1 MPLQEKSINQP
12 RREKIGVDPRSMA
25 DLSSNPSLQ
34 PQPELFRFP
43 GIAADAIG
51 ARLQSSMIWAG
62 PETDGEP
69 VAVTFRTTFPLEKA
83 PKLAPLSIF
92 ADARY
97 ILWVNGRYVD
107 RGPGRFQPNGPEY
120 DVLEIAP
127 HLREG
132 TNALAVLVVGNLSSG
147 KIMRHAPGLTAVLSC
162 DADEVLKTDASWKC
176 TRKNPWQKVE
186 STWADLVDSRVDA
199 RIVDGDWTT
208 ANYDDREW
216 ESATSIDGQAWGPLT
231 ARRIP
236 LLRET
241 PVPIKS
247 STDLPATLTAG
258 QSARFQPDRIVQAYP
273 VISFTADEGTELELA
288 PYNSTYIAREGR
300 QTYFPIDSK
309 GVTEFEIA
317 VRHGRV
323 VIDEVKLIE
332 RVYPFSRLGKFRSDD
347 AFLNRLWEMCARS
360 CEILSEEAYVDCA
373 DRERV
378 EWMDTTPPL
387 FDITQTAMAGTPG
400 PDGKPVFSDPRLLGA
415 LVRRT
420 ALTLQPEGW
429 VKAHTCSD
437 RYDLHA
443 KMEDRCCAW
452 VEGLRLYFESTGDIA
467 LLKEVWPAV
476 VAQVDFFLNLR
487 GDHGLVSCR
496 DWVVWDNPLSYA
508 TGQPTTINAFV
519 QRALVDSAFLASAIG
534 EKAASARFAKEAED
548 LATIINRVLWDEKS
562 GSYFSGVGN
571 LEILPSDRMFR
582 QSIDLAKQGDFCEPT
597 LHSNIFALD
606 RGLVP
611 PERRERVIDA
621 ILRLLP
627 EKITGSIMVYYYLI
641 KQLYALDRQDF
652 DERVLAMFRQ
662 GWQAMV
668 AHPWQCSWEF
678 AEVEDGH
685 SKAHSYGMFPG
696 YFLSSHVLGVR
707 RVGPAADRQI
717 LIEPHL
723 GDLHEAEGVVV
734 TEFGPVPISWQQ
746 ANGELHFQ
754 GTIPADTEARLSLPA
769 AAGQEAILLDG
780 KPLWGTPVGTRLVLD
795 LKAGDFAGTLKFE
808 QPQSRK
814 TLHPTD
820 PFRPVRH
827 SFKEPSIDNS
837 LILK

>member
-1 MPLQEKSINQP
+1 M
-12 RREKIGVDPRSMA
+12 RRESPDP
-25 DLSSNPSLQ
+25 SSNPLLP

-43 GIAADAIG
+43 GTATDAVG
-51 ARLQSSMIWAG
+51 TRLQASMIWAG
-62 PETDGEP
+62 PEMDDEP
-69 VAVTFRTTFPLEKA
+69 VAVTFRKTFPLEKVPDRA
-83 PKLAPLSIF
+83 SLSIF

-97 ILWVNGRYVD
+97 ILWVNGCYVD

-132 TNALAVLVVGNLSSG
+132 ANALAVLVLGNLSTG
-147 KIMRHAPGLTAVLSC
+147 KIMRHAPGLAAVLAC
-162 DADEVLKTDASWKC
+162 DADEVLKTDASWKY

-186 STWADLVDSRVDA
+186 STWAEVLDSRVDA
-199 RIVDGDWTT
+199 RVVDGDWTS
-208 ANYDDREW
+208 ANYDDRDW

-241 PVPIKS
+241 PVPIQS

-258 QSARFQPDRIVQAYP
+258 QSVRFQAGRIVQAYP
-273 VISFTADEGTELELA
+273 VISFTAEAGTELEIA

-300 QTYFPIDSK
+300 QSYFPIDSK
-309 GVTEFEIA
+309 GVTEFEIT
-317 VRHGRV
+317 VRHGRA

-332 RVYPFSRLGKFRSDD
+332 RVYPFSRIGKFHCDD
-347 AFLNRLWEMCARS
+347 AFLNRLWVMCARS

-387 FDITQTAMAGTPG
+387 FDITQTAMAGPPG

-415 LVRRT
+415 LLRRT

-452 VEGLRLYFESTGDIA
+452 VEGLRLYYEATGDAA
-467 LLKEVWPAV
+467 LLKELWPAV
-476 VAQVDFFLNLR
+476 IAQMDFFLNLR
-487 GDHGLVSCR
+487 GDRGLISCR

-508 TGQPTTINAFV
+508 TGQTTTINAFV
-519 QRALVDSAFLASAIG
+519 QRALADSACLASAIG
-534 EKAASARFAKEAED
+534 ENAEAARFAKEAED
-548 LATIINRVLWDEKS
+548 LAAIINRILWDETS

-571 LEILPSDRMFR
+571 LEILPSDQMFR
-582 QSIDLAKQGDFCEPT
+582 QSIDLAKQGDFYEPT

-627 EKITGSIMVYYYLI
+627 EKITGSIMVYYYVI
-641 KQLYALDRQDF
+641 KQLYALDRPDL

-662 GWQAMV
+662 GWQAMA

-678 AEVEDGH
+678 SEVEDGH

-696 YFLSSHVLGVR
+696 CFLSSHVLGVR
-707 RVGPAADRQI
+707 RVGPATDRQI

-734 TEFGPVPISWQQ
+734 TEFGPVPISWHQ
-746 ANGELHFQ
+746 AEGDLHFQ
-754 GTIPADTEARLSLPA
+754 GTIPSDTAARLSLPA
-769 AAGQEAILLDG
+769 APGQEEILLNG
-780 KPLWGTPVGTRLVLD
+780 KRLRGTPAGTRLLLD
-795 LKAGDFAGTLKFE
+795 LAPGDFAGTLTFAQTPSVNLIHSKSPE
-808 QPQSRK
+808 NHSPLK
-814 TLHPTD
+814 TLSKGAQRAQLRNESTECHAY
-820 PFRPVRH
+820 
-827 SFKEPSIDNS
+827 SKALN
-837 LILK
+837 

>member
-1 MPLQEKSINQP
+1 M
-12 RREKIGVDPRSMA
+12 
-25 DLSSNPSLQ
+25 
-34 PQPELFRFP
+34 
-43 GIAADAIG
+43 AADAVG
-51 ARLQSSMIWAG
+51 TRLQSSMIWAG
-62 PETDGEP
+62 PETDDEP
-69 VAVTFRTTFPLEKA
+69 VAVTFRKTFPLEKVPDRA
-83 PKLAPLSIF
+83 SLSIF

-132 TNALAVLVVGNLSSG
+132 TNALAVLVLGNLSTG
-147 KIMRHAPGLTAVLSC
+147 KIMRHAPGLAAVLAC
-162 DADEVLKTDASWKC
+162 DADEVLKTDASWKY

-186 STWADLVDSRVDA
+186 STWAEVLDSRVDA

-208 ANYDDREW
+208 ANYDDRDW

-236 LLRET
+236 LLREI
-241 PVPIKS
+241 PVPIQS

-258 QSARFQPDRIVQAYP
+258 QSVHFQAGRIVQAYP
-273 VISFTADEGTELELA
+273 VISFTAEAGTELEIA
-288 PYNSTYIAREGR
+288 PYNANYIAREGR

-309 GVTEFEIA
+309 GVTEFEIT
-317 VRHGRV
+317 VRHGRA

-332 RVYPFSRLGKFRSDD
+332 RVYPFSRIGKFHCDD

-387 FDITQTAMAGTPG
+387 FDITQTAMAGPPG

-415 LVRRT
+415 LLRRT

-452 VEGLRLYFESTGDIA
+452 VEGLRLYYEATGDAA
-467 LLKEVWPAV
+467 LLKELWPAV
-476 VAQVDFFLNLR
+476 VAQMDFFLNLR
-487 GDHGLVSCR
+487 GDRGLISCR

-508 TGQPTTINAFV
+508 TGQTTTINAFV
-519 QRALVDSAFLASAIG
+519 QRALADSAFLASAIG
-534 EKAASARFAKEAED
+534 ENAEAARFAKEAED
-548 LATIINRVLWDEKS
+548 LAAIINRILWDEAS

-582 QSIDLAKQGDFCEPT
+582 QSIDLTKQGDFYEPT

-627 EKITGSIMVYYYLI
+627 EKITGSIMVYYYVI
-641 KQLYALDRQDF
+641 KQLYALDRPDL

-662 GWQAMV
+662 GWQAMA

-678 AEVEDGH
+678 SEVEDGH

-696 YFLSSHVLGVR
+696 CFLSSHVLGVR
-707 RVGPAADRQI
+707 RVGPVADRQI

-734 TEFGPVPISWQQ
+734 TEFGPVPISWHQVE
-746 ANGELHFQ
+746 GELHFQ
-754 GTIPADTEARLSLPA
+754 GTIPSDTAARLSLPA
-769 AAGQEAILLDG
+769 APGQEEILLNG
-780 KPLWGTPVGTRLVLD
+780 KRLRGTPAGTRLLLD
-795 LKAGDFAGTLKFE
+795 LAPGDFAGTLTFA
-808 QPQSRK
+808 QTPSVNLIRV
-814 TLHPTD
+814 TPATD
-820 PFRPVRH
+820 Y
-827 SFKEPSIDNS
+827 
-837 LILK
+837 

>member
-1 MPLQEKSINQP
+1 M
-12 RREKIGVDPRSMA
+12 D
-25 DLSSNPSLQ
+25 D
-34 PQPELFRFP
+34 
-43 GIAADAIG
+43 
-51 ARLQSSMIWAG
+51 
-62 PETDGEP
+62 EP
-69 VAVTFRTTFPLEKA
+69 VAVTFRKTFPLEKVPDRA
-83 PKLAPLSIF
+83 ALSIF

-132 TNALAVLVVGNLSSG
+132 TNALAVLVLGNLSTG
-147 KIMRHAPGLTAVLSC
+147 KIMRHAPGLAAVLAG
-162 DADEVLKTDASWKC
+162 DADEVLKTDASWKY

-186 STWADLVDSRVDA
+186 STWAEVLDSRVDA

-208 ANYDDREW
+208 ANYDDRDW

-241 PVPIKS
+241 PVPIQS

-258 QSARFQPDRIVQAYP
+258 QSVHFQAGRIVQAYP
-273 VISFTADEGTELELA
+273 VISFTAEAGTELEIA
-288 PYNSTYIAREGR
+288 PYNATYIAREGR

-309 GVTEFEIA
+309 GVTEFEIT
-317 VRHGRV
+317 VRHGRA

-332 RVYPFSRLGKFRSDD
+332 RVYPFSRIGKFHSDD

-387 FDITQTAMAGTPG
+387 FDITQTAMAGPPG

-415 LVRRT
+415 LLRRT

-452 VEGLRLYFESTGDIA
+452 VEGLRLYYEATGDAA
-467 LLKEVWPAV
+467 LLKELWPAV
-476 VAQVDFFLNLR
+476 VAQMDFFLNLR
-487 GDHGLVSCR
+487 GDRGLISCR

-508 TGQPTTINAFV
+508 TGQTTTINAFV
-519 QRALVDSAFLASAIG
+519 QRALADSAFLASAIG
-534 EKAASARFAKEAED
+534 ENAEAARFAKEAED
-548 LATIINRVLWDEKS
+548 LAAIINRILWDETS
-562 GSYFSGVGN
+562 GSYFSGVGD
-571 LEILPSDRMFR
+571 LEILPGDRMFR
-582 QSIDLAKQGDFCEPT
+582 QSIDLRKQGDFYEPT

-627 EKITGSIMVYYYLI
+627 EKITGSIMVYYYVI
-641 KQLYALDRQDF
+641 KQLYALDRPDL

-662 GWQAMV
+662 GWQAMA

-678 AEVEDGH
+678 SEVEDGH

-696 YFLSSHVLGVR
+696 CFLSSHVLGVR
-707 RVGPAADRQI
+707 RVGPAKDRQI

-734 TEFGPVPISWQQ
+734 TEFGPVPISWRN
-746 ANGELHFQ
+746 AESELHFQ
-754 GTIPADTEARLSLPA
+754 GTIPSDTAARLSLPA
-769 AAGQEAILLDG
+769 LPGQEEILLNG
-780 KPLWGTPVGTRLVLD
+780 KRVRGTPAGTRLLLD
-795 LKAGDFAGTLKFE
+795 LAPGDFAGTLTFA
-808 QPQSRK
+808 QTPSVNLIRV
-814 TLHPTD
+814 TPATD
-820 PFRPVRH
+820 Y
-827 SFKEPSIDNS
+827 
-837 LILK
+837 